1 MGAKFF
7 KGNLVNRFSKSLVM
21 TAVGGLLAMGTISA
35 VSDPEILSALIQRGY
50 IKVDGDRVSLCASV
64 LEILKDFG
72 VVEDSKPQD
81 ILVAGPNSTGTGG
94 GFQK

>member
-1 MGAKFF
+1 M
-7 KGNLVNRFSKSLVM
+7 NRFSKSLVM
-21 TAVGGLLAMGTISA
+21 TAVGSILALGTISA
-35 VSDPEILSALIQRGY
+35 VSDPEILSILIQHGY
-50 IKVDGDRVSLCASV
+50 IKVDGNRASLCASV

-81 ILVAGPNSTGTGG
+81 ILIAGPNSTGTGG